1 MFTKGSALVFSIQKL
16 LVVLTL
22 KILLIHWEEGKPEV
36 LEISVSLKNVL
47 FH

>member
-16 LVVLTL
+16 LVVLTV
-22 KILLIHWEEGKPEV
+22 KILLIHWEGKPEV
-36 LEISVSLKNVL
+36 LQISVSLKNVL